1 MTNDEREATVVIRY
15 IGTSLHR
22 IYDLAIQRFNHSTK
36 RSQSSFPAA
45 GAFAFTITELL
56 IVIAIIIV
64 LAGLILS
71 TVGYLLKKAAR
82 SRAETE
88 IAAMSAALE
97 SYKADNG
104 IYPTDSTK
112 TEQVDPA
119 VSPTPAAASL
129 YLYEQLSGD
138 TNDDRVPEGKSYFT
152 FKPGMLLPAPPST
165 NPVTAMRDPFG
176 NPYGY
181 STARAAG
188 QAYGYNPTFDLWST
202 GGDSTGDQRLWIK
215 NW

>member
-1 MTNDEREATVVIRY
+1 MTNDECPRSPGFTVI
-15 IGTSLHR
+15 
-22 IYDLAIQRFNHSTK
+22 
-36 RSQSSFPAA
+36 
-45 GAFAFTITELL
+45 ELM

-71 TVGYLLKKAAR
+71 TVGYVQKKAAR

-97 SYKADNG
+97 NYKSDNG
-104 IYPTDSTK
+104 IYPTNSTT

-129 YLYEQLSGD
+129 FLYEQLSGD
-138 TNDDRVPEGKSYFT
+138 RNDDRAAEGKSYFT
-152 FKPGMLLPAPPST
+152 FKPGMLLPASPST
-165 NPVTAMRDPFG
+165 NPVTAIRDPFG

-181 STARAAG
+181 STAKSAG
-188 QAYGYNPTFDLWST
+188 QAYGYNLTFDLWST
-202 GGDSTGDQRLWIK
+202 GGDTTGDQRQWIK